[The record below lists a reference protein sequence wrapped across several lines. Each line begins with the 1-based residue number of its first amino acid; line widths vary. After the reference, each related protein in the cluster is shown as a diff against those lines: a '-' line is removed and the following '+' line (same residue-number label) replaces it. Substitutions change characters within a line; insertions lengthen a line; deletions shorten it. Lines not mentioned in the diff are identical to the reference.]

1 MSALGLCFSQPIS
14 DFGSQFC
21 ERMSARKSYEC
32 EFEYFIFSLFS
43 LVIFKFAP
51 SAWLPF
57 QRLIFQLFTFF
68 FFLKFSERF
77 EPLNAYSLEL
87 SYANGVLFLFLI
99 FGNILTAENLFITLT
114 NPHYRS
120 IATDYLVSVN
130 MNMLKHMFAFFRVK
144 FTFAQTYGSNS
155 FQ

>member
-1 MSALGLCFSQPIS
+1 MSALGLSFSQPIS

-68 FFLKFSERF
+68 FLKFSERF

-87 SYANGVLFLFLI
+87 SYASGVFLI
-99 FGNILTAENLFITLT
+99 FGNILTAENLFITST

-130 MNMLKHMFAFFRVK
+130 MNMLEHMFALFSCEIYLCTNIWLKLFSVRN
-144 FTFAQTYGSNS
+144 Q
-155 FQ
+155 